1 MHRDRYIIHFI
12 WQNNGCHGKSFRKE
26 NNMIQTFKS
35 FWNFIR
41 HTKDDA
47 EHDTVALTTARILDN
62 LSICQ
67 EILGGR

>member
-1 MHRDRYIIHFI
+1 
-12 WQNNGCHGKSFRKE
+12 
-26 NNMIQTFKS
+26 MIQTFKS